1 MQELIVAKD
10 IRKSFNGNSKLEVL
24 KNVNLTINK
33 GDFIAITGPSG
44 SGKTTLLYL
53 LSALDIPT
61 SGDIFIGSSSTKK
74 LRDNELTKLRQKYVG
89 LVFQFHFLLSEF
101 TALDNLIV
109 PQLIAKVPYPK
120 ALKVSLEL
128 LDKVGLSDRKEH
140 RPSQLSGGEQQRVAV
155 ARALVNNPLVL
166 LTDEPTGNL
175 DRANSRNIFKLFK
188 KLNEDYNQTIV
199 VVTHDMELANQAKK
213 IIELVDGQIK
223 SEKICNDNVKILD

>member
-1 MQELIVAKD
+1 MEELIVAKN

-24 KNVNLTINK
+24 KDVNLTINK

-61 SGDIFIGSSSTKK
+61 SGDIFINSNSTKNLK
-74 LRDNELTKLRQKYVG
+74 DNELTKLRQKYVG

-101 TALDNLIV
+101 SALDNLIV
-109 PQLIAKVPYPK
+109 PQLLAKVPYEK
-120 ALKVSLEL
+120 ALEVSLEL
-128 LDKVGLSDRKEH
+128 LDKVGLSERKEH
-140 RPSQLSGGEQQRVAV
+140 RPSQLSGGEQQRVAI
-155 ARALVNNPLVL
+155 ARALVNNPFVL

-175 DRANSRNIFKLFK
+175 DRTNSKNIYQLFK
-188 KLNEDYNQTIV
+188 KLNEEYNQTIV
-199 VVTHDMELANQAKK
+199 VVTHDMELANKAKK

-223 SEKICNDNVKILD
+223 NEKYCNNNI